1 MKPLLSTVNL
11 AQQRRHQRRNAVH
24 SLLLVCLSGLLMGLV
39 ARSALG
45 LAGLLWAGLLLAG
58 SLWSVTRVSATV
70 MLGLFR
76 GRELDEGEWPQLF
89 RTIRDL
95 SARADLPAVPRIFYM
110 PSRAM
115 NAFAIGRSS
124 DSAIAVTDGLLRKLT
139 HRQLAGVLAHEM
151 SHIRKG
157 DLSVMALADILSR
170 ITALMSLVGLVGV
183 AIMPALGLEGNA
195 ESMPLAGVLLLIVA
209 PSVGGMLQ
217 RALSRAREYDADL
230 EAVGLTGDPEGL
242 TQALLVLDRRQQGV
256 WDQLV
261 VPGLRLHHLSVFRT
275 HPRTERRILRLHS
288 LRTPRP
294 ATIALRSAGE
304 RSFVPAIGRCP

>member
-1 MKPLLSTVNL
+1 
-11 AQQRRHQRRNAVH
+11 
-24 SLLLVCLSGLLMGLV
+24 
-39 ARSALG
+39 
-45 LAGLLWAGLLLAG
+45 
-58 SLWSVTRVSATV
+58 
-70 MLGLFR
+70 
-76 GRELDEGEWPQLF
+76 
-89 RTIRDL
+89 
-95 SARADLPAVPRIFYM
+95 
-110 PSRAM
+110 
-115 NAFAIGRSS
+115 
-124 DSAIAVTDGLLRKLT
+124 
-139 HRQLAGVLAHEM
+139 
-151 SHIRKG
+151 
-157 DLSVMALADILSR
+157 
-170 ITALMSLVGLVGV
+170 
-183 AIMPALGLEGNA
+183 
-195 ESMPLAGVLLLIVA
+195 
-209 PSVGGMLQ
+209 MLQ

>member
-11 AQQRRHQRRNAVH
+11 AQQRRHQRRNAMH
-24 SLLLVCLSGLLMGLV
+24 TLLLGCLSGLLVALV
-39 ARSALG
+39 AWSALG

-58 SLWSVTRVSATV
+58 SLWSVTRVSASV

-76 GRELDEGEWPQLF
+76 GRELEESEWPQLF
-89 RTIRDL
+89 RIIRDL

-115 NAFAIGRSS
+115 NAFAIGRAN

-170 ITALMSLVGLVGV
+170 ITVLMSVVGLVGA
-183 AIMPALGLEGNA
+183 AIVPALGLERNA
-195 ESMPLAGVLLLIVA
+195 VSMSLAGVLLLIIA
-209 PSVGGMLQ
+209 PSLGGMLQ
-217 RALSRAREYDADL
+217 RAMSRAREYDADL
-230 EAVGLTGDPEGL
+230 DAVGLTGDPEGL

-256 WDQLV
+256 WEQLV
-261 VPGLRLHHLSVFRT
+261 VPGLRLHQLSVFRT

-288 LRTPRP
+288 LRAHYRP
-294 ATIALRSAGE
+294 SIGLRHAE
-304 RSFVPAIGRCP
+304 PSFIPAIGRSP

>member
-24 SLLLVCLSGLLMGLV
+24 TLLLVGISGLLMALI
-39 ARSALG
+39 AWSALG
-45 LAGLLWAGLLLAG
+45 IAGLLWAGLLLAG
-58 SLWSVTRVSATV
+58 SLWSVTRVSASV

-76 GRELDEGEWPQLF
+76 GRELHESEWPQLF
-89 RTIRDL
+89 RIVRDL

-110 PSRAM
+110 PSWAM
-115 NAFAIGRSS
+115 NAFAIGRPS

-170 ITALMSLVGLVGV
+170 ITALMSVVGLVGAALV
-183 AIMPALGLEGNA
+183 PALGLERNA
-195 ESMPLAGVLLLIVA
+195 VSMPVAGVLLLIVA
-209 PSVGGMLQ
+209 PSIGGMLQ

-256 WDQLV
+256 WEQLV
-261 VPGLRLHHLSVFRT
+261 SPGLGLQHFSVFRT

-288 LRTPRP
+288 LRAPRP
-294 ATIALRSAGE
+294 ATIGLRGGE
-304 RSFVPAIGRCP
+304 RSLVPAIGR